1 MNPFASLSDENQDQ
15 IRKYLKFFRQKKD
28 GILRSIQREINDLES
43 ERLNEEVFTRE
54 DVLDLVEFFS
64 SAVKSQIAGDVGS
77 IVNMGALAL
86 SQLLDSSQDKG
97 VELLLETHALEN
109 QALLEAVEAM
119 SLEPVPR
126 AAKRGPGTL
135 TSFKD
140 EAKAIR
146 DEQHRI
152 EETNKRLQAEVTMLR
167 DRLKLVDKQYSSL
180 SESKQRDEMSSRDLE
195 RALEE
200 AKEENAK
207 RISDT
212 TQFQQMR
219 KLMQSQ
225 SVKIRDLRKRLQKYE
240 PDSVKEDDD
249 F

>member
-1 MNPFASLSDENQDQ
+1 
-15 IRKYLKFFRQKKD
+15 
-28 GILRSIQREINDLES
+28 
-43 ERLNEEVFTRE
+43 
-54 DVLDLVEFFS
+54 
-64 SAVKSQIAGDVGS
+64 
-77 IVNMGALAL
+77 
-86 SQLLDSSQDKG
+86 
-97 VELLLETHALEN
+97 
-109 QALLEAVEAM
+109 
-119 SLEPVPR
+119 
-126 AAKRGPGTL
+126 
-135 TSFKD
+135 
-140 EAKAIR
+140 
-146 DEQHRI
+146 
-152 EETNKRLQAEVTMLR
+152 MLR

-225 SVKIRDLRKRLQKYE
+225 SAKIRDLRKRLQKYE
-240 PDSVKEDDD
+240 PDAVKEDDD

>member
-126 AAKRGPGTL
+126 ATKRGPGTL

-225 SVKIRDLRKRLQKYE
+225 SAKIRDLRKRLQKYE

>member
-1 MNPFASLSDENQDQ
+1 
-15 IRKYLKFFRQKKD
+15 
-28 GILRSIQREINDLES
+28 
-43 ERLNEEVFTRE
+43 
-54 DVLDLVEFFS
+54 
-64 SAVKSQIAGDVGS
+64 
-77 IVNMGALAL
+77 
-86 SQLLDSSQDKG
+86 
-97 VELLLETHALEN
+97 
-109 QALLEAVEAM
+109 
-119 SLEPVPR
+119 
-126 AAKRGPGTL
+126 
-135 TSFKD
+135 
-140 EAKAIR
+140 
-146 DEQHRI
+146 
-152 EETNKRLQAEVTMLR
+152 MLR

-225 SVKIRDLRKRLQKYE
+225 SAKIRDLRKRLQKYE